1 MWGGGGGGGGR
12 DSEISYEN
20 VSYLAKHNVAVFSDV
35 FCFSF
40 SIVAD
45 DPSLLPCPQTL
56 VQAMADRGRF
66 TIDEYC
72 NPDAEEHCVRYHYK
86 ATHCFR
92 TNTPR

>member
-1 MWGGGGGGGGR
+1 MS
-12 DSEISYEN
+12 SERSVTLLSYVN
-20 VSYLAKHNVAVFSDV
+20 LSLS
-35 FCFSF
+35 SF
-40 SIVAD
+40 SIVTD

-92 TNTPR
+92 MNTPR